1 MCSKSNH
8 YTRPLLS
15 TYTRHL
21 WSPARQPELQPLRYS
36 QSHEAHLLFIPFLPH
51 LSARPLARLI
61 RILRAQ
67 LLIPHKGITLPP
79 VTGWLPTP
87 ASESTERESVLG
99 FIGYGWVWGLSLVKE
114 LIEDPEFLIESEPP
128 SSYGERLVTK
138 LLFVRIRGGGGGGG
152 DVSGIGKALR
162 LRCVRR

>member
-1 MCSKSNH
+1 M
-8 YTRPLLS
+8 
-15 TYTRHL
+15 
-21 WSPARQPELQPLRYS
+21 QPLRYS